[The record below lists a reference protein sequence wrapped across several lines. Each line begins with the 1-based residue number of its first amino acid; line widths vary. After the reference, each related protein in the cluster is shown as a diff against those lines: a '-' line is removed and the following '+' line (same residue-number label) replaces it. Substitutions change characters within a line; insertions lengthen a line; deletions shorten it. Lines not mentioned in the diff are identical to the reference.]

1 MDKQHF
7 VSTIPLYTYVAL
19 KKWFYYSIFLYIL
32 CLISCLVI
40 EVPLVLDLYE
50 KKTLYNKQKNI
61 YAEEQELLVE
71 QQSLKKTIQQLDEK
85 RRAVSSDQTSITSF
99 LKKIVKKHK
108 LFTVFSVKKVNHVF
122 VIEGTSDAVNDIID
136 GLKQLAEEIEYTIRI
151 QSIEKKNRSY
161 GFQATCYKK
170 NKSQ

>member
-7 VSTIPLYTYVAL
+7 VSTVPLYTYVAL
-19 KKWFYYSIFLYIL
+19 KKWFYFSIFLYIL
-32 CLISCLVI
+32 CFISCLMI
-40 EVPLVLDLYE
+40 EVPLVLEWYE
-50 KKTLYNKQKNI
+50 KRALYNKQKNI
-61 YAEEQELLVE
+61 YTEEQELLVKK
-71 QQSLKKTIQQLDEK
+71 QSLEKTIQQLDER
-85 RRAVSSDQTSITSF
+85 RRAVGSDQTSITSF

-122 VIEGTSDAVNDIID
+122 VIEGTGDAVNDITD

-151 QSIEKKNRSY
+151 QSIEKKNRAY
-161 GFQATCYKK
+161 VFNATCYKK